1 LTTYEIANRIKLKMK
16 KKRGVSN
23 SKGIDSASYLPT
35 GVRLWPLKRYLEMYR
50 SSLDDP
56 EGFWS
61 EEAQKLDWY
70 KTWERVLDWEPPYAR
85 WFVGGRLN
93 ASFLC
98 VDRHVKMWRRSK
110 VAVYWEGETGETR
123 VLSYSTLFRDVN
135 RFASV
140 LKKLG
145 VGKGDRVAIYLPM
158 IPELPTSMLAC
169 ARIGA
174 VHTVIFSGFSAQA
187 IADRV
192 NDIQAKVV
200 VTADG
205 GYRRGKIIPLKQIA
219 DEAVKLCP
227 SVEKVIVVK
236 RTGEAVPWT
245 EGRDIW
251 LSSMLDDAE
260 LFVTPEPLESTHP
273 LYILYTSG
281 TTGKP
286 KGIVHS
292 TGGYLV
298 FNHSAYQW
306 VFNIKEESVFWCT
319 ADVGWVT
326 GHSSIVYAPLSH
338 GAAII
343 LYEGA
348 PDYPTIGRWWDIIE
362 KYGVTIFYTSPTAI
376 RMFMRSGE
384 EWLQKH
390 DLSSLELLGSVGEPI
405 NPEAWQWFYKYIGK
419 ERCPIVDTWWQTE
432 TGGIMIS
439 PTPGIEPIP
448 LKPGSAT
455 LPLPGIDATVV
466 DADGKELPPGK
477 TGLLII
483 NKPWP
488 GMLVNIY
495 GDPERY
501 HEAYWSRFPGSY
513 YTGDFAM
520 RDEDGYFWVLGR
532 ADEVLKV
539 AGHRIGTAELEDAA
553 ISHPAITE
561 VAVTSKPDEI
571 KGEAIVLFVTLKKG
585 SSPSATLRKE
595 IIQHLR
601 QVIGPIATPD
611 EIYFVESMPKTRSG
625 KIMRRVLKA
634 VASGQSPGDL
644 TTLEDEASV
653 DEVKRAYASLKRVSK
668 EAEADVEVRNPR
680 S

>member
-1 LTTYEIANRIKLKMK
+1 MANSR
-16 KKRGVSN
+16 
-23 SKGIDSASYLPT
+23 GIDSASYLPT
-35 GVRLWPLKRYLEMYR
+35 GMRLWPLKQYVELYRY
-50 SSLDDP
+50 SLDDP

-61 EEAQKLDWY
+61 EEARKLDWY
-70 KTWERVLDWEPPYAR
+70 KTWDRVLDWQPPYAR

-93 ASFLC
+93 ASFQC

-110 VAVYWEGETGETR
+110 VAIYWEGETGETR

-145 VGKGDRVAIYLPM
+145 VGKGDRVALYLPM
-158 IPELPTSMLAC
+158 IPELPTCMLAC

-205 GYRRGKIIPLKQIA
+205 GYRRGKIIPLKQIT
-219 DEAVKLCP
+219 DQAVKLCP
-227 SVEKVIVVK
+227 SVEKIIVVK

-260 LFVTPEPLESTHP
+260 LFITPEPMESIHP

-286 KGIVHS
+286 KGVVHS

-306 VFNIKEESVFWCT
+306 VFNIREESVFWCT

-348 PDYPTIGRWWDIIE
+348 PDYPTIDRWWDIIE

-384 EWLQKH
+384 EWLHKH

-405 NPEAWQWFYKYIGK
+405 NPEVWQWFYKYIGK
-419 ERCPIVDTWWQTE
+419 EKCPIVDTWWQTE

-448 LKPGSAT
+448 LKPGSAA
-455 LPLPGIDATVV
+455 LPLPGVDATVV
-466 DADGKELPPGK
+466 DADGKELPPGQ
-477 TGLLII
+477 TGFLII

-495 GDPERY
+495 GDPECY
-501 HEAYWSRFPGSY
+501 QESYWSHFPGSY

-520 RDEDGYFWVLGR
+520 RDKDGYFWVLGR

-539 AGHRIGTAELEDAA
+539 AGHRIGTAELEHAA

-571 KGEAIVLFVTLKKG
+571 KGEAIVLFITLKKG
-585 SSPSATLRKE
+585 NSPSSTLRKE
-595 IIQHLR
+595 ITQHLR
-601 QVIGPIATPD
+601 QSIGSIATPD

-634 VASGQSPGDL
+634 IASGQSPGDL

-653 DEVKRAYASLKRVSK
+653 EEVTRAYESLQRVSK
-668 EAEADVEVRNPR
+668 KA
-680 S
+680 